1 MDDSLNNFLAEQQ
14 QQQQSRLNL
23 NCSSIETDLSLFH
36 MNIRSIS
43 NKLKLVITKCYGVRA
58 TTIEGDQITSDSPNE
73 RDQIAFCAFHS
84 FLVEVQTF
92 MRRMRHNNLEIRIA
106 GSSRRPQLK

>member
-84 FLVEVQTF
+84 FLVEVKHSCDACVITTWRLGVQAPLVA
-92 MRRMRHNNLEIRIA
+92 RN
-106 GSSRRPQLK
+106 